1 MPARWPAVVFDLDGT
16 LVDTIGLIV
25 DSYQYAFSTVLGAQ
39 EDEARIRSWIGQP
52 LIRAFREVNAERADE
67 LYATYLDWNHANTER
82 LIRRYA
88 GVERLLS
95 DLDEAGVRIAA
106 ATSKRRTS
114 AHMAAHLTGIS
125 AYLDVFVTMEDTAS
139 HKPDP
144 EPLLLA
150 VKELGC
156 QPHEAAYVGD
166 AIVDVQA
173 ARNAGMA
180 AVAVTWGAGVRA
192 ALAAV
197 NPDVLADSV
206 DELRHAL
213 LPETGPA

>member
-25 DSYQYAFSTVLGAQ
+25 DSYQHAFQTVLGTQ
-39 EDEARIRSWIGQP
+39 EDEAKIRSWIGQP
-52 LIRAFREVNAERADE
+52 LIRAFREVSPEQADE
-67 LYATYLDWNHANTER
+67 LYATYLEWNHANTER

-88 GVERLLS
+88 GVDRLLS
-95 DLDEAGVRIAA
+95 ELDEAGVLIAA

-114 AHMAAHLTGIS
+114 AQMAAHLTGIS
-125 AYLDVFVTMEDTAS
+125 AYLDVFVTMEDTDA

-144 EPLLLA
+144 QPLLLA
-150 VKELGC
+150 VKELGV
-156 QPHEAAYVGD
+156 QPHEAAYIGD

-173 ARNAGMA
+173 ARNAGMS
-180 AVAVTWGAGVRA
+180 AVAVTWGAGVRE
-192 ALAAV
+192 ALKAV

-206 DELRHAL
+206 DDLLHAL
-213 LPETGPA
+213 LPPY